1 LRADSAR
8 FQEKAGF
15 PGDDS
20 TLAVFQVLQPVSLFA
35 RGGGSIRSDLNV
47 LVVTLTDPAA
57 EAVIKYNWQAGLAAA
72 EAEIYPVEAGA
83 GVRWIGIRS
92 RGAALIHIRFQ
103 RWL

>member
-1 LRADSAR
+1 
-8 FQEKAGF
+8 
-15 PGDDS
+15 
-20 TLAVFQVLQPVSLFA
+20 
-35 RGGGSIRSDLNV
+35 
-47 LVVTLTDPAA
+47 
-57 EAVIKYNWQAGLAAA
+57 VIKYNWQAGLAAA